1 MAEIVIEARGLCRS
15 YREGERSVEVLHAL
29 DLKVRAGEF
38 IVVLGPSGSG
48 KSTLL
53 NLLGL
58 MDRPTGG
65 DVHLFGRA
73 MMGLKA
79 DERAAE
85 RCRHIGFVFQFDS
98 LLPEFTIL
106 ENVMLPGRIARL
118 RAPESLESLENR
130 AQELLKN
137 LEILGTSNRFPHQAS
152 GGERQRAALARA
164 LINRPAVIL
173 ADEPT
178 GNLDRPNGE
187 LVCTEMKEL
196 TDSLNVAVIMVTHNE
211 HAVQYASRVIRLTE
225 GRLEVT
231 EVS

>member
-1 MAEIVIEARGLCRS
+1 MAEPVIEARGLCRA
-15 YREGERSVEVLHAL
+15 YREGERPVEVLHSL
-29 DLKVRAGEF
+29 NLKVEAGEF

-58 MDRPTGG
+58 MDRPTSG
-65 DVHLFGRA
+65 DVHFFGRA
-73 MMGLKA
+73 MSGLKA
-79 DERAAE
+79 NDRAAE
-85 RCRHIGFVFQFDS
+85 RCRRIGFVFQFDS

-118 RAPESLESLENR
+118 RTPESLESLEER
-130 AQELLKN
+130 AKGLLRN
-137 LEILGTSNRFPHQAS
+137 LGILSTNERFPHQVS

-187 LVCTEMKEL
+187 LVCNEMKEL
-196 TDSLNVAVIMVTHNE
+196 TDSLNVAVIMATHNE
-211 HAVQYASRVIRLTE
+211 HASRYASRVIRLTD